1 MAGKVTIK
9 NPQALTDVLDRLTE
23 VASESVLRQ
32 AVVAGLQPLLA
43 EVRFRTPVRAAAYEV
58 GGTQHP
64 PGFLKANILAYH
76 DSERSVGG
84 LRQIYGVTWDKD
96 AYYGWFI
103 ENGSSKQS
111 ATPFLRPAF
120 DATKRQVVQAIDAFI
135 QAKAKELANGR

>member
-1 MAGKVTIK
+1 MPAKVTIK
-9 NPQALTDVLDRLTE
+9 NPEALTGLLDRLTDI
-23 VASESVLRQ
+23 ASESVLRQ
-32 AVVAGLQPLLA
+32 AVVAALQPLLA
-43 EVRFRTPVRAAAYEV
+43 EVRLRAPVRAAGYEIE
-58 GGTQHP
+58 GTQHP

-96 AYYGWFI
+96 AFYGSFI
-103 ENGSSKQS
+103 ESGSSKQS

-135 QAKAKELANGR
+135 KAKAKELANGG